1 MTIKTLCVVVGIN
14 QTYCGYYLAMYTN
27 NKSLC
32 GTPETNIMLYT
43 NYFSILKKNFKT
55 LKCQDQNRQTEIVI
69 PVTTGI
75 HCYIKMDNQQ
85 GPTVYYREL

>member
-14 QTYCGYYLAMYTN
+14 YTYCGYYLEMYTN

-55 LKCQDQNRQTEIVI
+55 LKCQD
-69 PVTTGI
+69 
-75 HCYIKMDNQQ
+75 
-85 GPTVYYREL
+85 